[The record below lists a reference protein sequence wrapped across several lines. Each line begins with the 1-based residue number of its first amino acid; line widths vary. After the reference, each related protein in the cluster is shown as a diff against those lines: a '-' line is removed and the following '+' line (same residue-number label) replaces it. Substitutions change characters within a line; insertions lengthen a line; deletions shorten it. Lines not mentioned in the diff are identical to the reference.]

1 MDQQIDIFGNEPTPQ
16 KSEQFKLVRLQV
28 FNWGTFSNLVDIDV
42 AQRGFLF
49 VGPSGAGKSTLLD
62 AHSALMMPSG
72 TAAFNLAAQGEGG
85 KSTDRNLMTY
95 VRGAWAQESNGN
107 GDVVQKYLR
116 AGTTWSALAETYQ
129 SEQRTV
135 TLAHV
140 LWVKGHSTDRSDVKK
155 VYLVVDRAFAIPEL
169 QPFADKEFDLKLV
182 RALPGVHVHDTFAGY
197 SERFRRNL
205 GIEQDSALRLLHK
218 TQSAK
223 NLGDINDFLREFTL
237 EPPKTFEIAQ
247 ELVTH
252 FQALR
257 ETHAKVVDA
266 REQIE
271 VLSPARDA
279 YTELLGHRAQLAGL
293 QQSREHLAAYTEQTK
308 AGLLR
313 ASLRQLHQDI
323 EAKAE
328 EVRTWQEQEAQAQAT
343 LQLLEGKRNGAA
355 QMQIAL
361 CETQL
366 KEIQTR
372 LREIEKHQPA
382 LQAVCDLLD
391 HELPHSA
398 VALLELQQLASQMLS
413 DLEAQTRLRDEER
426 TELNVEKRQL
436 TTQLRAVQNDLIA
449 LSKRRSNIPSRQL
462 EVRTRLCEAL
472 KLDETDLPF
481 AGELIDVR
489 EAEQA
494 WKGAAERVLH
504 DFATH
509 LLVPKAYHAQAKR
522 LVNGTHWGVLV
533 KLFDA
538 EPVPQ
543 VVCAKPGTLATKLTY
558 SDHPLSGWV
567 RQEVCA
573 RFDHACVDSVEDFQ
587 RHRRAVT
594 REGLV
599 KSNDF
604 TTRKDDR
611 SRIDNR
617 SEWILGGDTR
627 AKVASLQDEHDRL
640 DQRLGEIAQALEA
653 LSPSR
658 EQTQQRHLTAVA
670 QLHWEQIDLDRV
682 VQERSQAETQLMHAK
697 AAVPDRE
704 ELDQQIAEKTAEL
717 QLARETLKLHA
728 VEQGT
733 FERHHQERQKQLDR
747 LKPELLRQAL
757 SAEVGAQLKARFD
770 ALAPELVLDK
780 LDRIASQVKD
790 DLIDQEQELNALA
803 QDCRYALVSQLRAY
817 MLRWPAQSANLQ
829 ATEDYTEEFLALLAQ
844 VEAEGLPQLETQ
856 FMAHLQEHGTKDMQ
870 MLSKQLEAERKDI
883 RERMEAVNESLKK
896 TAFNAGTYLVIE
908 PRDKSIPAVM
918 ELRQQIKVAVSNY
931 LSDST
936 PQDADERFSVL
947 HGIVKRLESQE
958 EADKQWR
965 ALCLDVRR
973 HVDFTIREIGTAGEE
988 IDAYRSGAGKSGGQR
1003 QKLTATIL
1011 AAALRYQLGGRETG
1025 VPKYSTVF
1033 MDEAFDKADAAF
1045 TDLAMKVFETFGF
1058 QLVVATPLKSV
1069 MTLEPY
1075 IGGACFVHIE
1085 DRKHS
1090 RILPLAYLEA
1100 EKKLDFST
1108 MGVDLEA
1115 ESAL

>member
-1 MDQQIDIFGNEPTPQ
+1 MDNQIDIFGHAPTPQ
-16 KSEQFKLVRLQV
+16 VPEQFKLVRLQV
-28 FNWGTFSNLVDIDV
+28 FNWGTFSNLITIDV
-42 AQRGFLF
+42 AERGFLF

-85 KSTDRNLMTY
+85 KSTDRNVLTY
-95 VRGAWAQESNGN
+95 VRGAWAQETNGS
-107 GDVVQKYLR
+107 GDVAQKYLR
-116 AGTTWSALAETYQ
+116 NGTTWTALAETYR
-129 SEQRTV
+129 SAHRTV
-135 TLAHV
+135 TLVHV
-140 LWVKGHSTDRSDVKK
+140 LWIRGNSTDRGDIKK
-155 VYLVVDRAFAIPEL
+155 VYLVVDRAFEIPEL
-169 QPFADKEFDLKLV
+169 QPFADKDFDLKLV
-182 RALPGVHVHDTFAGY
+182 RALPGVHVHDTFMGY
-197 SERFRRNL
+197 SERFRRSL

-223 NLGDINDFLREFTL
+223 NLGDINEFLREFTL
-237 EPPKTFEIAQ
+237 EPPKTFDIAQ
-247 ELVTH
+247 ELVAH

-279 YTELLGHRAQLAGL
+279 YTELLAHRAQLAGL
-293 QQSREHLAAYTEQTK
+293 QQSRENLAAYTEQTK

-313 ASLRQLHQDI
+313 ASLRQLQQKI

-328 EVRTWQEQEAQAQAT
+328 EVRTWKEQEEQTQAT
-343 LQLLEGKRNGAA
+343 VQLLEGKRNGAA
-355 QMQIAL
+355 QAQIAQYQA
-361 CETQL
+361 QL

-372 LREIEKHQPA
+372 LRGIEAHQPD
-382 LQAVCDLLD
+382 LQAVSELLD
-391 HELPHSA
+391 REMPGTEVQLR
-398 VALLELQQLASQMLS
+398 ELQQQAGQVLR
-413 DLEAQTRLRDEER
+413 DLEAQARLRDDER

-436 TTQLRAVQNDLIA
+436 TTQLRTVQNDLGDLA
-449 LSKRRSNIPSRQL
+449 KRRSNIPSRQL
-462 EVRTRLCEAL
+462 DVRTRLCEAL
-472 KLDETDLPF
+472 KLDESDLPF

-489 EAEQA
+489 EDEQA

-509 LLVPKAYHAQAKR
+509 LLVPKAYNAQAKR
-522 LVNGTHWGVLV
+522 LVNQTHWGVLV

-543 VVCAKPGTLATKLTY
+543 VVCAKPGTLATKLAY

-573 RFDHACVDSVEDFQ
+573 RFDHACVDSVEEFQ
-587 RHRRAVT
+587 WHRRAVT

-611 SRIDNR
+611 HRIDNR
-617 SEWILGGDTR
+617 SEWLLGGDTR
-627 AKVASLQDEHDRL
+627 AKVACLQDEHDRL
-640 DQRLGEIAQALEA
+640 DQRLSEIAQALA
-653 LSPSR
+653 DLNPGS
-658 EQTQQRHLTAVA
+658 EQAKMRHLAAVVK
-670 QLHWEQIDLDRV
+670 LHWEQVDLASV
-682 VQERSQAETQLMHAK
+682 EQEQSQAQIQLMHAM

-704 ELDQQIAEKTAEL
+704 ALDQQIDEKKAEL
-717 QLARETLKLHA
+717 SHA
-728 VEQGT
+728 SKTVENLRLDQRT
-733 FERHHQERQKQLDR
+733 FEGHHQERQKQLDR
-747 LKPELLRQAL
+747 LKPELLRLAL

-770 ALAPELVLDK
+770 ALVPELTLDN
-780 LDRIASQVKD
+780 LERTAGQVKD
-790 DLIDQEQELNALA
+790 DIIDQERELNQLSTECHHAL
-803 QDCRYALVSQLRAY
+803 LTQLREY
-817 MLRWPAQSANLQ
+817 MRRWPAQSANLQ
-829 ATEDYTEEFLALLAQ
+829 VMEACAEEFLDLLAQ
-844 VEAEGLPQLETQ
+844 IEAEGLPQLETQ

-883 RERMEAVNESLKK
+883 RERMEAVNESLMK
-896 TAFNAGTYLVIE
+896 TPFNPGTYLVIE

-936 PQDADERFSVL
+936 PEDADARFGVL

-973 HVDFTIREIGTAGEE
+973 HVEFTIRELNASGEE
-988 IDAYRSGAGKSGGQR
+988 VDVYRSGAGKSGGQR

-1025 VPKYSTVF
+1025 VPKYSTVY
-1033 MDEAFDKADAAF
+1033 MDEAFDRSDATF
-1045 TDLAMKVFETFGF
+1045 TDLAMRVFESFQF

-1085 DRKHS
+1085 QSKHS
-1090 RILPLAYLEA
+1090 RILPLAYLED
-1100 EKKLDFST
+1100 EKKLDLSV
-1108 MGVDLEA
+1108 MGGALEA
-1115 ESAL
+1115 AAAV

>member
-1 MDQQIDIFGNEPTPQ
+1 MDNQFDIFGHEPTPQ
-16 KSEQFKLVRLQV
+16 APEQFKLVRLQV
-28 FNWGTFSNLVDIDV
+28 FNWGTFSDLVNVDI
-42 AQRGFLF
+42 AERGFLF

-72 TAAFNLAAQGEGG
+72 HAAFNLAAQGEGG
-85 KSTDRNLMTY
+85 KSTDRNVLTY
-95 VRGAWAQESNGN
+95 VRGAWAQETNGS
-107 GDVVQKYLR
+107 GEVAQKYLR
-116 AGTTWSALAETYQ
+116 NGTTWSALAETYR
-129 SEQRTV
+129 SEHRTV

-140 LWVKGHSTDRSDVKK
+140 LWIRGNSTDRSDVKK
-155 VYLVVDRAFAIPEL
+155 VYLVVDRAFEIPEL
-169 QPFADKEFDLKLV
+169 QPFADKDFDLKLV

-197 SERFRRNL
+197 SERFRRSL

-237 EPPKTFEIAQ
+237 EPPQTFDIAQ
-247 ELVTH
+247 ELVAH

-271 VLSPARDA
+271 VLSPAREA
-279 YTELLGHRAQLAGL
+279 YTELLAHRAQLAGL
-293 QQSREHLAAYTEQTK
+293 QQSREQLAAYTEQTK

-313 ASLRQLHQDI
+313 ASLRQLQQTI

-343 LQLLEGKRNGAA
+343 LQLLEGKRDGAA
-355 QMQIAL
+355 QAL
-361 CETQL
+361 IKECQARL

-372 LREIEKHQPA
+372 LSYIAERQPA
-382 LQAVCDLLD
+382 LKAVSDLLD
-391 HELPHSA
+391 RELPRSE
-398 VALLELQQLASQMLS
+398 VELLELQQHASRLLR
-413 DLEAQTRLRDEER
+413 DLEEQARLRDEER
-426 TELNVEKRQL
+426 TELKVEKSQL
-436 TTQLRAVQNDLIA
+436 TKRLGAVQTELVA
-449 LSKRRSNIPSRQL
+449 LAKRRSNIPSRQL
-462 EVRTRLCEAL
+462 EVRTSLCEAL
-472 KLDETDLPF
+472 KLDESDLPF

-489 EAEQA
+489 EDAQA

-522 LVNGTHWGVLV
+522 LVNQTHWGVLV

-543 VVCAKPGTLATKLTY
+543 TVCAKPGTLATKLDY

-573 RFDHACVDSVEDFQ
+573 RFDHACVDSVEEFQ
-587 RHRRAVT
+587 GHRRAVT

-604 TTRKDDR
+604 STRKDDR
-611 SRIDNR
+611 HRLDNR

-640 DQRLGEIAQALEA
+640 DQRLRELAQALEA
-653 LSPSR
+653 LNPTR
-658 EQTQQRHLTAVA
+658 EQAQQRDLATVA
-670 QLHWEQIDLDRV
+670 QLHWEQVDLASV
-682 VQERSQAETQLMHAK
+682 EQEHSQAQTQLMHAM

-704 ELDQQIAEKTAEL
+704 ALDQQIDEQKAEL
-717 QLARETLKLHA
+717 SHA
-728 VEQGT
+728 SKTVGNLRLDQRT
-733 FERHHQERQKQLDR
+733 FEGHHQERQKQLDR
-747 LKPELLRQAL
+747 LKPELLRLAL

-770 ALAPELVLDK
+770 ALVPELTLDN
-780 LDRIASQVKD
+780 LERTASQVKD
-790 DLIDQEQELNALA
+790 DIIDQERELNQLATDCHHAL
-803 QDCRYALVSQLRAY
+803 LGQLREY
-817 MLRWPAQSANLQ
+817 MRRWPAQSANLQ
-829 ATEDYTEEFLALLAQ
+829 ATEACAEEFLELLEQ
-844 VEAEGLPQLETQ
+844 VEAEGLPQLEHQ

-870 MLSKQLEAERKDI
+870 MLSKQLESERKDI

-896 TAFNAGTYLVIE
+896 TPFSPGTYLVIE

-936 PQDADERFSVL
+936 PQDADERFRVL

-973 HVDFTIREIGTAGEE
+973 HVEFTIRELNAAGEE
-988 IDAYRSGAGKSGGQR
+988 VDVYRSGAGKSGGQR

-1025 VPKYSTVF
+1025 VPKYSTVY
-1033 MDEAFDKADAAF
+1033 MDEAFDKADATF
-1045 TDLAMKVFETFGF
+1045 TDLAMRVFESFQF
-1058 QLVVATPLKSV
+1058 QLIVATPLKSV

-1085 DRKHS
+1085 QRKHS
-1090 RILPLAYLEA
+1090 RILPLAYLEE
-1100 EKKLDFST
+1100 EKRLDFSM
-1108 MGVDLEA
+1108 MGVDLET